1 MRNMSKV
8 FLSFKDAVTLTAKNW
23 ATPFCSLLAGNN
35 QFAAIECNWSFPA
48 QERTSCLAGCGR
60 KGGRELQRLGGQ
72 KRQVFRASAHLLN
85 AKLQVCD
92 VRQRL
97 SATRKCLQITS

>member
-35 QFAAIECNWSFPA
+35 QLWSFPA